1 MVKIAAKETGKA
13 VARSGETTSGL
24 VMFDDKGSMP
34 AYAPEDVGMGLE
46 NAEAEDMETPRLKL
60 IQALSPELE
69 TFNKLS
75 AGDFLHTASDL
86 IISEPVLVTPIYFDR
101 RYILWNPRESGG
113 GILARA
119 DDGVHWQ
126 PANTTFDVKLDKKNG
141 GNKVAW
147 KTADT
152 VKRSGLSAWGSM
164 DPNDPNSPPAA
175 TLMLNF
181 LFAFPEHPDWMPA
194 VVTFQRSSIRVGRR
208 YVTKLKTIRAPM
220 FGTVFELSSV
230 DDRNNSGDKFKNYQM
245 VSKGLIDPGSELFQT
260 YKAMHLQFK
269 EMGLKVKDL
278 EGLQE
283 DDVGD
288 GADHDDGDEDGK
300 PNY

>member
-1 MVKIAAKETGKA
+1 MVKTAAKETGKA

-152 VKRSGLSAWGSM
+152 VKRSGLSA
-164 DPNDPNSPPAA
+164 
-175 TLMLNF
+175 
-181 LFAFPEHPDWMPA
+181 
-194 VVTFQRSSIRVGRR
+194 
-208 YVTKLKTIRAPM
+208 
-220 FGTVFELSSV
+220 
-230 DDRNNSGDKFKNYQM
+230 
-245 VSKGLIDPGSELFQT
+245 
-260 YKAMHLQFK
+260 
-269 EMGLKVKDL
+269 
-278 EGLQE
+278 
-283 DDVGD
+283 
-288 GADHDDGDEDGK
+288 
-300 PNY
+300 